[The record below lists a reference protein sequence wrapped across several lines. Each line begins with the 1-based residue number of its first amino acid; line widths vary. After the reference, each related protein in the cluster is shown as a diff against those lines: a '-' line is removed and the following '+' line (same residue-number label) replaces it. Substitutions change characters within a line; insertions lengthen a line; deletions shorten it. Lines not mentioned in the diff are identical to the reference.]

1 MNKLN
6 TKRVEVIVY
15 RKIKSGYRYLLL
27 KRSEKGK
34 YPGIWQMVSGTI
46 EEGEKIYKTA
56 LRELKEETQIEPE
69 EMYIFPKITEFYNF
83 LDDDEISFAPI
94 FLVKAKTADVVISDE
109 HSEYKWMDFHK
120 AYKMA
125 HWVQWKENIQH
136 AEKILKNKILFKS
149 LQKIE
154 LNKTI

>member
-1 MNKLN
+1 
-6 TKRVEVIVY
+6 
-15 RKIKSGYRYLLL
+15 
-27 KRSEKGK
+27 
-34 YPGIWQMVSGTI
+34 MVSGTI
-46 EEGEKIYKTA
+46 DEGETIYKTA

-69 EMYIFPKITEFYNF
+69 EMFIFPKITEFYNF

-94 FLVKAKTADVVISDE
+94 FLVKAKTADVVISNE
-109 HSEYKWMDFHK
+109 HSEYKWVDFHK

-136 AEKILKNKILFKS
+136 AEKILRNKLLFKA

>member
-15 RKIKSGYRYLLL
+15 RKVKAGYRYLLL
-27 KRSEKGK
+27 KRSESVK

-46 EEGEKIYKTA
+46 DEGEEIYKTA

-69 EMYIFPKITEFYNF
+69 EFYILPKITEFYNF

-94 FLVKAKTADVVISDE
+94 FLVKAKSAEVILSEE
-109 HSEYKWMDFHK
+109 HSEFKWVDFHK
-120 AYKMA
+120 AYKMV
-125 HWVQWKENIQH
+125 HWVQWKENIQLT
-136 AEKILKNKILFKS
+136 EKILRNKILFRS

-154 LNKTI
+154 LK